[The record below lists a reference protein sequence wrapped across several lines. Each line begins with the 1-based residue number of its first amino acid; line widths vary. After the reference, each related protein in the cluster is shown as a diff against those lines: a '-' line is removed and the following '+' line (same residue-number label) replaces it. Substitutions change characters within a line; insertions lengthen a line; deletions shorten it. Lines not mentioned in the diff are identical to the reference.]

1 MSIRFNSEARIFVLE
16 TAHTS
21 YHMKVDALGHLLH
34 LYYGKTIG
42 TGDLMQLYPRTDRGF
57 SPDYY
62 AYRTHRGISPDLLPQ
77 EYTGCNVGD
86 FRLSCLTVADS
97 RGAFGADLTYVSHTV
112 EAGKYQLTGLPCAH
126 AEENDAETL
135 IVRMQDETTGLTLE
149 LLYGVFAQQDVI
161 TRAARLTNHG
171 DNPLRLDKA
180 ASACLDLPFGRWD
193 LLHFHGRHAMERQLE
208 RETVGTN
215 IQTISSVRGSS
226 SHHNNPFLILCQQDA
241 TETSGSCYGVMMVYS
256 GSYQMD
262 VERSQ
267 TGLVRVVSGIQEER
281 FAWNL
286 KPGETF
292 DTPEVILSFAA
303 EGLTPLSQQ
312 YHRFLRRNIC
322 RGPWKDKRRPV
333 LINNWEATY
342 FDFNTDKLL
351 DIAREA
357 KSCGIEM
364 LVMDDGWF
372 GVRYS
377 DNCSLGDWKVN
388 TDKIT
393 GGLKHLVDEVNKIG
407 LEFGIWFE
415 PEMISRESDLYREHP
430 DWVIR
435 SPLYE
440 PILSR
445 HQLVLDLSN
454 PAVCEYLID
463 AVSKVLVPGNISYV
477 KWDMNRHL
485 TDLGSAY
492 LDRKN
497 QNELSHRY
505 VLGLYQVMETLTERF
520 PQVLFESCSSGG
532 GRFDAGML
540 YYMPQTWTSD
550 NTDAVCRLKIQHG
563 TSFLFPTVTM
573 GAHVSACPN
582 HQVGRTTSL
591 ATRFAVAAAGNL
603 GYELDLKKLSKEE
616 KKEVREQIAEY
627 KRRRRTVQFGTYY
640 RLTDSFQDNQSAWNI
655 VSEDG
660 MDVIFT
666 HVQILARS
674 AYRVPV
680 IRLKGLDPDA
690 VYIDCE
696 TGQEYGGDELMYA
709 GIRIPRIRQD
719 FSSTTMVLR
728 RS

>member
-1 MSIRFNSEARIFVLE
+1 MSIRFDSEARIFVLE

-62 AYRTHRGISPDLLPQ
+62 AYRTHRGVSPDLLPQ

-97 RGAFGADLTYVSHTV
+97 RGAFGADFTYVSHTV

-135 IVRMQDETTGLTLE
+135 IVRMQDEATGLTLE

-171 DNPLRLDKA
+171 DTPLRLDKA

-208 RETVGTN
+208 REAVGTN

-241 TETSGSCYGVMMVYS
+241 TETSGACYGVMMVYS
-256 GSYQMD
+256 GSYQME

-342 FDFNTDKLL
+342 FDFNTEKIVK
-351 DIAREA
+351 IAEKA
-357 KSCGIEM
+357 ASLGVEM
-364 LVMDDGWF
+364 MVLDDGWF
-372 GVRYS
+372 GTRND
-377 DNCSLGDWKVN
+377 DNQGLGDWTVN
-388 TDKIT
+388 CEKLP
-393 GGLKHLVDEVNKIG
+393 GGLDPLIEQINALGMKFG
-407 LEFGIWFE
+407 LWIE
-415 PEMISRESDLYREHP
+415 PEMVNPKSELYEKHK
-430 DWVIR
+430 DWVIHLPNR
-435 SPLYE
+435 DEYYF
-440 PILSR
+440 R
-445 HQLVLDLSN
+445 NQMVLDLTN
-454 PAVCEYLID
+454 P
-463 AVSKVLVPGNISYV
+463 KVQDYVYGVVDNLMTKYPGIAYF
-477 KWDMNRHL
+477 KWDCNSPITNIYSPYLKDQQSHL
-485 TDLGSAY
+485 
-492 LDRKN
+492 
-497 QNELSHRY
+497 Y
-505 VLGLYQVMETLTERF
+505 VEYVRGLYNVLERIKQKY
-520 PQVLFESCSSGG
+520 PNLPMMLCSGG
-532 GRFDAGML
+532 GARCDYEALKYFTEFW
-540 YYMPQTWTSD
+540 PSD
-550 NTDAVCRLKIQHG
+550 NTEPVERIFIQ
-563 TSFLFPTVTM
+563 
-573 GAHVSACPN
+573 
-582 HQVGRTTSL
+582 
-591 ATRFAVAAAGNL
+591 
-603 GYELDLKKLSKEE
+603 
-616 KKEVREQIAEY
+616 
-627 KRRRRTVQFGTYY
+627 YY
-640 RLTDSFQDNQSAWNI
+640 RQAKSTNFLPTYKYLSMTENNMDTNQ
-655 VSEDG
+655 
-660 MDVIFT
+660 
-666 HVQILARS
+666 
-674 AYRVPV
+674 
-680 IRLKGLDPDA
+680 K
-690 VYIDCE
+690 
-696 TGQEYGGDELMYA
+696 
-709 GIRIPRIRQD
+709 
-719 FSSTTMVLR
+719 
-728 RS
+728 

>member
-1 MSIRFNSEARIFVLE
+1 MSIRFDSDSRIFVLE

-34 LYYGKTIG
+34 LYYGKKIG
-42 TGDLMQLYPRTDRGF
+42 AGDLMQLYPRTDRGF

-97 RGAFGADLTYVSHTV
+97 RGAFGADFTYVSHTV
-112 EAGKYQLTGLPCAH
+112 EASKYQLTGLPCAH

-171 DNPLRLDKA
+171 DTPLRLDKA

-208 RETVGTN
+208 REAVGTN

-241 TETSGSCYGVMMVYS
+241 TETSGACYGVMMVYS

-303 EGLTPLSQQ
+303 EGLTPISQQ

-342 FDFNTDKLL
+342 FDFNTEKIVK
-351 DIAREA
+351 IAEKA
-357 KSCGIEM
+357 ASLGVEM
-364 LVMDDGWF
+364 MVLDDGWF
-372 GVRYS
+372 GTRND
-377 DNCSLGDWKVN
+377 DNQGLGDWIVN
-388 TDKIT
+388 CEKLP
-393 GGLKHLVDEVNKIG
+393 GGLDPLIEQIHALGMKFG
-407 LEFGIWFE
+407 LWIE
-415 PEMISRESDLYREHP
+415 PEMVNENSNLYRTHP
-430 DWVIR
+430 DWALTLPGR
-435 SPLYE
+435 KPAMG
-440 PILSR
+440 R
-445 HQLVLDLSN
+445 NQLVLDLSR
-454 PAVCEYLID
+454 PEVVDYLAEAIGKLLREHHIEYI
-463 AVSKVLVPGNISYV
+463 
-477 KWDMNRHL
+477 KWDMNRSL
-485 TDLGSAY
+485 TDVWSAALPAQRQGEVY
-492 LDRKN
+492 
-497 QNELSHRY
+497 HRY
-505 VLGLYQVMETLTERF
+505 VLGVYEILEMLHQEF
-520 PQVLFESCSSGG
+520 PQVLIEGCSGGG
-532 GRFDAGML
+532 GRFDCGML
-540 YYMPQTWTSD
+540 YYTPQIWCSD
-550 NTDAVCRLKIQHG
+550 NTDAIERLRIQYG
-563 TSFLFPTVTM
+563 TSFCYPCAAV
-573 GAHVSACPN
+573 GAHVSAVPN
-582 HQVGRTTSL
+582 GQTGRSVSMH
-591 ATRFAVAAAGNL
+591 TRGVVAAAGTF
-603 GYELDLKKLSKEE
+603 GYELDLNEITSEE
-616 KKEVREQIAEY
+616 MEEVRTQIQHF
-627 KRRRRTVQFGTYY
+627 RSCWDLVLRGDYY
-640 RLTDSFQDNQSAWNI
+640 RLSNPFRQEAFNAWMH
-655 VSEDG
+655 VSPDKSRALVG
-660 MDVIFT
+660 VVMGVGHANPIRP
-666 HVQILARS
+666 LL
-674 AYRVPV
+674 
-680 IRLKGLDPDA
+680 RLKGLDPNADYK
-690 VYIDCE
+690 VNGE
-696 TGQEYGGDELMYA
+696 VYGGDQLMYGGLA
-709 GIRIPRIRQD
+709 LPILQEYQALQFDLER
-719 FSSTTMVLR
+719 V
-728 RS
+728 

>member
-1 MSIRFNSEARIFVLE
+1 MSIRFDSEARIFVLE

-97 RGAFGADLTYVSHTV
+97 RGAFGADFTYVSHTV

-135 IVRMQDETTGLTLE
+135 IVRMQDEATGLTLE

-171 DNPLRLDKA
+171 DTPLRLDKA

-208 RETVGTN
+208 REAVGTN

-241 TETSGSCYGVMMVYS
+241 TETSGACYGVMMVYS

-342 FDFNTDKLL
+342 FDFNTEKIVK
-351 DIAREA
+351 IAEKA
-357 KSCGIEM
+357 ASLGVEM
-364 LVMDDGWF
+364 MVLDDGWF
-372 GVRYS
+372 GTRN
-377 DNCSLGDWKVN
+377 DDDQGLGDWTVN
-388 TDKIT
+388 CEKLP
-393 GGLKHLVDEVNKIG
+393 GG
-407 LEFGIWFE
+407 
-415 PEMISRESDLYREHP
+415 
-430 DWVIR
+430 
-435 SPLYE
+435 
-440 PILSR
+440 
-445 HQLVLDLSN
+445 
-454 PAVCEYLID
+454 
-463 AVSKVLVPGNISYV
+463 
-477 KWDMNRHL
+477 
-485 TDLGSAY
+485 
-492 LDRKN
+492 
-497 QNELSHRY
+497 
-505 VLGLYQVMETLTERF
+505 
-520 PQVLFESCSSGG
+520 
-532 GRFDAGML
+532 
-540 YYMPQTWTSD
+540 WT
-550 NTDAVCRLKIQHG
+550 H
-563 TSFLFPTVTM
+563 
-573 GAHVSACPN
+573 
-582 HQVGRTTSL
+582 
-591 ATRFAVAAAGNL
+591 
-603 GYELDLKKLSKEE
+603 
-616 KKEVREQIAEY
+616 
-627 KRRRRTVQFGTYY
+627 
-640 RLTDSFQDNQSAWNI
+640 
-655 VSEDG
+655 
-660 MDVIFT
+660 
-666 HVQILARS
+666 
-674 AYRVPV
+674 
-680 IRLKGLDPDA
+680 
-690 VYIDCE
+690 
-696 TGQEYGGDELMYA
+696 
-709 GIRIPRIRQD
+709 
-719 FSSTTMVLR
+719 
-728 RS
+728 

>member
-1 MSIRFNSEARIFVLE
+1 MSIRFDSEARIFVLE

-62 AYRTHRGISPDLLPQ
+62 AYRTHRGVSPDLLPQ

-97 RGAFGADLTYVSHTV
+97 RGAFGADFTYVSHTV

-135 IVRMQDETTGLTLE
+135 IVRMQDEATGLTLE

-171 DNPLRLDKA
+171 DTPLRLDKA

-208 RETVGTN
+208 REAVGTN

-241 TETSGSCYGVMMVYS
+241 TETSGVCYGVMMVYS

-342 FDFNTDKLL
+342 FDFNTEKIVK
-351 DIAREA
+351 IAEKA
-357 KSCGIEM
+357 ASLGVEM
-364 LVMDDGWF
+364 MVLDDGWF
-372 GVRYS
+372 GTRN
-377 DNCSLGDWKVN
+377 DDDQGLGDWTVN
-388 TDKIT
+388 CEKLP
-393 GGLKHLVDEVNKIG
+393 GGLDPLIEQINALGMKFG
-407 LEFGIWFE
+407 LWIE
-415 PEMISRESDLYREHP
+415 PEMVNENSQLYRTHP
-430 DWVIR
+430 DWALTLPGR
-435 SPLYE
+435 KPAMG
-440 PILSR
+440 R
-445 HQLVLDLSN
+445 NQLVLDLSR
-454 PAVCEYLID
+454 PE
-463 AVSKVLVPGNISYV
+463 
-477 KWDMNRHL
+477 
-485 TDLGSAY
+485 
-492 LDRKN
+492 
-497 QNELSHRY
+497 
-505 VLGLYQVMETLTERF
+505 
-520 PQVLFESCSSGG
+520 VLFEGCAGGG

-540 YYMPQTWTSD
+540 CYYPQIWCSD
-550 NTDAVCRLKIQHG
+550 DTDAIERLTIQHG
-563 TSFLFPTVTM
+563 TSFGYPVCTM

-582 HQVGRTTSL
+582 HQTGRTTPID
-591 ATRFAVAAAGNL
+591 TRAVVAMSGTF
-603 GYELDLKKLSKEE
+603 GYELDLGKLKRTECTAV
-616 KKEVREQIAEY
+616 KNQI
-627 KRRRRTVQFGTYY
+627 KRFKRLNDLIRTGDYY
-640 RLTDSFQDNQSAWNI
+640 RLTDPAENAYFTAWQFAA
-655 VSEDG
+655 EDG
-660 MDVIFT
+660 SEALLNLVVT
-666 HVQILARS
+666 HPQANPLPIHLCFR
-674 AYRVPV
+674 
-680 IRLKGLDPDA
+680 GLEEDA
-690 VYIDCE
+690 VYELDGIDYFGSRYAHDVE
-696 TGQEYGGDELMYA
+696 DGIHKGMRFSGSTLLYA
-709 GIRIPRIRQD
+709 GL
-719 FSSTTMVLR
+719 VLPQLFGDYPSVQLHLTR
-728 RS
+728 KG